1 MEDSTAQITQ
11 YQQKITSNT
20 NQINSLKKDID
31 ELEILKTKIEKLSRQ
46 INRTADETRKKVF
59 DIPNKMSSVIK
70 LGLFTGILEC
80 SKGAQYNGAIL
91 ELNTS
96 RQNVQ
101 NQINECNEKI
111 NSLKIEINNC
121 NNQIHTIQANTE
133 GIQ

>member
-1 MEDSTAQITQ
+1 MEDLTAQITQ

-20 NQINSLKKDID
+20 DQINSLKKDID

-46 INRTADETRKKVF
+46 INRTADETTKKVF

-80 SKGAQYNGAIL
+80 SKGVQYNGAIS